1 MTSDFEYALVVVIT
15 IYLFY
20 VFVIVAG
27 RGYFD
32 YAPIPRTP
40 FGCNVYTKVNVNQ
53 IKHGLSNRTNFGTS
67 IFGPLGIESGP
78 GITALRKE
86 RQKGIFCQ
94 GYQGKIYNTAVVDTP
109 EYLRYKQEINNNGW
123 EEYYGG
129 IYAP

>member
-27 RGYFD
+27 RGY
-32 YAPIPRTP
+32 
-40 FGCNVYTKVNVNQ
+40 
-53 IKHGLSNRTNFGTS
+53 
-67 IFGPLGIESGP
+67 
-78 GITALRKE
+78 
-86 RQKGIFCQ
+86 
-94 GYQGKIYNTAVVDTP
+94 
-109 EYLRYKQEINNNGW
+109 KQEINNNGW